1 MRILLSTAGIAAV
14 LAMSAAAQP
23 ALAGT
28 PEVVAA
34 CSASPDAATF
44 VACVGVALTAEEA
57 TKCFASH
64 FTDCVGP
71 NNDARKFIERNVVG
85 PLDDI
90 AHGQIGQ
97 SDESVWRQMG
107 LPPIE
112 LW

>member
-1 MRILLSTAGIAAV
+1 MRTLLYTIGIAAV

-23 ALAGT
+23 ALADT
-28 PEVVAA
+28 PEAVAA
-34 CSASPDAATF
+34 CSASPDAVTF
-44 VACVGVALTAEEA
+44 AACVGAALTAEEA

-71 NNDARKFIERNVVG
+71 HNDVRKFIERNVVG
-85 PLDDI
+85 PLEDI

>member
-1 MRILLSTAGIAAV
+1 MRTLLYTAGTAVV
-14 LAMSAAAQP
+14 LALAAAAQP

-44 VACVGVALTAEEA
+44 VACVGSGLTAEEA
-57 TKCFASH
+57 QKCFASH

-71 NNDARKFIERNVVG
+71 NNDARKFVERNVVG
-85 PLDDI
+85 PLNDI
-90 AHGQIGQ
+90 AHGEIGQ
-97 SDESVWRQMG
+97 SDQSVTRKLG
-107 LPPIE
+107 IPHIK